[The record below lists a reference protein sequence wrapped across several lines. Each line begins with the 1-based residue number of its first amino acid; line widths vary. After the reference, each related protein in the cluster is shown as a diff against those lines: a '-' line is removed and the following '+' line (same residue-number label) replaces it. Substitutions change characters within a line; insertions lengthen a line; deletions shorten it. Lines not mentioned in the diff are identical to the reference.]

1 VPVHFRPRDTALL
14 ALLALFWGH
23 SFLLIKVAVAAVPP
37 LWVVTTR
44 TTVGSALLLVICGF
58 MRARLPRDART
69 LLTLLFIGVVG
80 AALPWI
86 AQAWAQQFLD
96 SGVLAVLN
104 ACTPVATLCVAVL
117 AGQERLHRYRVVG
130 LSVAVLGTLVI
141 VRGEV
146 SLGRS
151 RFALLVAVLATLG
164 YALASVV
171 TRARVSGRVPNLPA
185 AALQLA
191 AAAVATG
198 PFAWAVN
205 GPPPVP
211 VATPVAAALAALGLL
226 GTGLGFLIYF
236 TLIEN
241 VGATN
246 ASMVTYLAPV
256 VGLVSGGL
264 FRGERFGPN
273 VFAGAALLVG
283 GVWLAAR
290 HPRPGPVDDSV
301 RRCAHCDPAART
313 STTREARR

>member
-1 VPVHFRPRDTALL
+1 VTVQFRPRDTALL

-23 SFLLIKVAVAAVPP
+23 SFLLIKVAVATIPP
-37 LWVVTTR
+37 LWVVATR
-44 TTVGSALLLVICGF
+44 TTVGSVLLLVICGF
-58 MRARLPRDART
+58 SRTRLPRDPRT
-69 LLTLLFIGVVG
+69 LFTLTFIGVTG
-80 AALPWI
+80 AALPWVG
-86 AQAWAQQFLD
+86 QAWAQQFLD

-104 ACTPVATLCVAVL
+104 ACTPVATLCVAML
-117 AGQERLHRYRVVG
+117 ARQERLHRYRVIG

-146 SLGRS
+146 SVGRS
-151 RFALLVAVLATLG
+151 KLALLVAVLATAG
-164 YALASVV
+164 YALAGVI
-171 TRARVSGRVPNLPA
+171 TRARISGRVPNLPA

-191 AAAVATG
+191 AAAVVIG
-198 PFAWAVN
+198 PAAWAVH
-205 GPPPVP
+205 GPLPLPLEF
-211 VATPVAAALAALGLL
+211 PVAAALAALGLL

-246 ASMVTYLAPV
+246 ASMVTYLVPV

-290 HPRPGPVDDSV
+290 PQRAAALAASPEESP
-301 RRCAHCDPAART
+301 PAPSNPYSKLIR
-313 STTREARR
+313 

>member
-1 VPVHFRPRDTALL
+1 MSAEARSGAHFRPRDTALL

-23 SFLLIKVAVAAVPP
+23 SFLFIKVAVAAVPP
-37 LWVVTTR
+37 LWIVTAR
-44 TTVGSALLLVICGF
+44 TTVGSTLLLVICGF
-58 MRARLPRDART
+58 MRTRLPRDAKS
-69 LLTLLFIGVVG
+69 LLTLTVIGVVG

-86 AQAWAQQFLD
+86 GQAWAQQFLD

-104 ACTPVATLCVAVL
+104 ACTPVATLFVAVVV
-117 AGQERLHRYRVVG
+117 GQERLHRYRVIG

-151 RFALLVAVLATLG
+151 RLALLTAVLATLG
-164 YALASVV
+164 YAFAGVV
-171 TRARVSGRVPNLPA
+171 TRARISGRVPNLPA
-185 AALQLA
+185 AAIQLA
-191 AAAVATG
+191 AAAVVTG
-198 PFAWAVN
+198 PAAWAVN

-211 VATPVAAALAALGLL
+211 LTVPVAAALAALGVL

-236 TLIEN
+236 TLIES

-246 ASMVTYLAPV
+246 ASMVTYLGPV
-256 VGLVSGGL
+256 VGLASGAL

-290 HPRPGPVDDSV
+290 PPARVLATAASPPEEP
-301 RRCAHCDPAART
+301 PAAP
-313 STTREARR
+313 SSA

>member
-1 VPVHFRPRDTALL
+1 
-14 ALLALFWGH
+14 
-23 SFLLIKVAVAAVPP
+23 
-37 LWVVTTR
+37 
-44 TTVGSALLLVICGF
+44 VGSTLLLVICAF
-58 MRARLPRDART
+58 MRRSLPRDRRILST
-69 LLTLLFIGVVG
+69 LAFIGVLG

-86 AQAWAQQFLD
+86 GQAWAQQFLD

-117 AGQERLHRYRVVG
+117 IGQERLHRYRVVG

-151 RFALLVAVLATLG
+151 RLALAIAVLATLG
-164 YALASVV
+164 YALAGVV
-171 TRARVSGRVPNLPA
+171 TRARISGRVPNLPA

-191 AAAVATG
+191 AAALVTFPA
-198 PFAWAVN
+198 ALSID

-211 VATPVAAALAALGLL
+211 VALPVAAALAALGIL

-236 TLIEN
+236 ALIER

-246 ASMVTYLAPV
+246 ASMVTYLGPV
-256 VGLVSGGL
+256 VGLASGGL
-264 FRGERFGPN
+264 FRGEHFGPN
-273 VFAGAALLVG
+273 VFAGALLLVG

-290 HPRPGPVDDSV
+290 PPARVVAVTGSPAEEPVSHPPVS
-301 RRCAHCDPAART
+301 
-313 STTREARR
+313 S